1 MPGVEAHPAPYPAPS
16 TPPGARIL
24 VVDDDEQV
32 RYLLRY
38 LLSHDGYL
46 VEDASSG
53 AEALEKVAAT
63 SPEVVLLDLNLS
75 GRTSHDVIETLRD
88 DPRTR
93 FVPIVMITGGG
104 QRRDKLDAINAGIT
118 DFLTKPFDG
127 EELLAR
133 IRTLVRLKRFT
144 DVFEE
149 AREVI
154 IALAAAIDQ
163 RDPYTAGHS
172 ERVSYYAE
180 MLGAAVGVSSE
191 EREILRYGG
200 LFHDIGKIAIRDDIL
215 LKPGKLTPEEYR
227 EIQRHPVAG
236 RDLLKN
242 MRTLESAMPVVYH
255 HHERYD
261 GSGYPEGLK
270 GESIPL
276 LARVASIADVYDALT
291 TKRPYRDA
299 LTRAEA
305 LELMADECK
314 KGWHDPTLFDLF
326 LGLIEARP
334 EGFLPGGEEA

>member
-1 MPGVEAHPAPYPAPS
+1 MRPVEASRSIPNPAPILA
-16 TPPGARIL
+16 GARIL

-32 RYLLRY
+32 RHLLRY
-38 LLSHDGYL
+38 LLSHEGYE
-46 VEDASSG
+46 VTDAESG
-53 AEALEKVAAT
+53 PEALEKLEG
-63 SPEVVLLDLNLS
+63 PLPDVVLLDLHLS
-75 GRTSHDVIETLRD
+75 GRTSHDVIETLRE

-93 FVPIVMITGGG
+93 FVPIVMITAGGT
-104 QRRDKLDAINAGIT
+104 RREKIDAISAGIT
-118 DFLTKPFDG
+118 DFLAKPFDG

-154 IALAAAIDQ
+154 VALASTIDQ

-180 MLGAAVGVSSE
+180 MLGAAVGVSPE

-200 LFHDIGKIAIRDDIL
+200 LFHDIGKIAIRDAVL
-215 LKPGKLTPEEYR
+215 LKPGKLTPEER
-227 EIQRHPVAG
+227 LEIQRHPVAG

-242 MRTLESAMPVVYH
+242 MRTLEAAMPVVYH

-261 GSGYPEGLK
+261 GSGYPEGLV
-270 GESIPL
+270 GEGIPL
-276 LARVASIADVYDALT
+276 LARIASIADVYDALT
-291 TKRPYRDA
+291 TDRPYRGA
-299 LTRAEA
+299 MTRVEA
-305 LELMADECK
+305 LRIMDEERG
-314 KGWHDPTLFDLF
+314 KGWHDPVLFDLF
-326 LGLIEARP
+326 LGAIEARP

>member
-1 MPGVEAHPAPYPAPS
+1 MEAHAVPS
-16 TPPGARIL
+16 HSPIPPSGARIL

-38 LLSHDGYL
+38 LLTHDGY
-46 VEDASSG
+46 VVHDAASG
-53 AEALEKVAAT
+53 AEALAKAESAA
-63 SPEVVLLDLNLS
+63 PDVVLLDLDLS
-75 GRTSHDVIETLRD
+75 GQTSHDVIETLRN

-104 QRRDKLDAINAGIT
+104 TRRDKLEAINAGIT
-118 DFLTKPFDG
+118 DFLSKPFDG

-154 IALAAAIDQ
+154 IALASTIDQ
-163 RDPYTAGHS
+163 RDPYTSGHS

-180 MLGAAVGVSSE
+180 MLGRAAGVSPE
-191 EREILRYGG
+191 EQEILRYGG
-200 LFHDIGKIAIRDDIL
+200 LFHDIGKIAIRDAVL
-215 LKPGKLTPEEYR
+215 LKPGKLTPEER
-227 EIQRHPVAG
+227 LEIQRHPVAG

-242 MRTLESAMPVVYH
+242 MRTLETAMPVVYH
-255 HHERYD
+255 HHERFD
-261 GSGYPEGLK
+261 GSGYPEGLV
-270 GESIPL
+270 GEEIPL

-291 TKRPYRDA
+291 TKRPYREA
-299 LTRAEA
+299 LSRATA
-305 LELMADECK
+305 LELMSEEVG
-314 KGWHDPTLFDLF
+314 KGWHDPGLFDLF
-326 LGLIEARP
+326 LGVIEARP